1 MYNRFVDLDGIAVFV
16 KVVQAGS
23 FSQAAKLLNMPNSTV
38 SAKVA
43 ALEKRLGVTL
53 LQRTTRRLHLTG
65 AGERYFQ
72 RSLRALEELQ
82 TAENELAIER
92 GETKGV
98 LRLTAPVE
106 LGRSALPS
114 VLDAL
119 MKRHPGIEIDLVIT
133 NRLADLVAENIDVAV
148 RAGPL
153 KDSGLI
159 ARRFVL
165 GQFGL
170 WASPEYLKNHSMPRN
185 PHELKEHDCL
195 RFTPFTGKG
204 LQLSNGREHAQIAL
218 AGRVAADDFEA
229 LRTLAVLGWGIALL
243 PNFLCKEEVKERKLV
258 SVLPNW
264 RGDSVTISVVYPAQ
278 RFVSP
283 KIRAFITAAEEVWN
297 ANNAEAKRADHL

>member
-1 MYNRFVDLDGIAVFV
+1 MDLDGIAVFV

-53 LQRTTRRLHLTG
+53 LQRTTRRLHLTEPG
-65 AGERYFQ
+65 AGYFRRCLQ
-72 RSLRALEELQ
+72 ALEGLQAAESEL
-82 TAENELAIER
+82 ESER
-92 GETKGV
+92 SETKGV

-106 LGRSALPS
+106 LGRSALPP
-114 VLDAL
+114 VLDVL
-119 MKRHPGIEIDLVIT
+119 MKRHPAIEIDLIIT
-133 NRLADLVAENIDVAV
+133 NRLVDLVAENIDVAV

-153 KDSGLI
+153 KDSALI
-159 ARRFVL
+159 AKRFVL

-170 WASPEYLKNHSMPRN
+170 WASPSYLKNNSVPRN
-185 PHELKEHDCL
+185 PNELKEHDCL
-195 RFTPFTGKG
+195 RFAPFTGRK
-204 LQLSNGREHAQIAL
+204 LQLTNGRERAQIAL
-218 AGRVAADDFEA
+218 AGRITADDFEA
-229 LRTLAVLGWGIALL
+229 LRALAVLGWGIALL
-243 PNFLCKEEVKERKLV
+243 PSFLCAEEAKERKLV

-283 KIRAFITAAEEVWN
+283 KIRAFITAAEELWS
-297 ANNAEAKRADHL
+297 ATNAEAKRADHL

>member
-1 MYNRFVDLDGIAVFV
+1 MDLDGIAVFV

-53 LQRTTRRLHLTG
+53 LQRTTRRLHLTEPG
-65 AGERYFQ
+65 AGYFRRCLQ
-72 RSLRALEELQ
+72 ALEGLQAAESEL
-82 TAENELAIER
+82 ESER
-92 GETKGV
+92 SETKGV

-106 LGRSALPS
+106 LGRSALPP
-114 VLDAL
+114 VLDVL
-119 MKRHPGIEIDLVIT
+119 LKRHPAIEIDLIIT
-133 NRLADLVAENIDVAV
+133 NRLVDLVAENIDVAV

-153 KDSGLI
+153 KDSALI
-159 ARRFVL
+159 AKRFVL

-170 WASPEYLKNHSMPRN
+170 WASPSYLKNNSVPRN
-185 PHELKEHDCL
+185 PNELKEHDCL
-195 RFTPFTGKG
+195 RFAPFTGRK
-204 LQLSNGREHAQIAL
+204 LQLTNGRERAQIAL
-218 AGRVAADDFEA
+218 AGRITADDFEA
-229 LRTLAVLGWGIALL
+229 LRALAVLGWGIALL
-243 PNFLCKEEVKERKLV
+243 PSFLCAEEAKERKLV

-283 KIRAFITAAEEVWN
+283 KIRAFITAAEELWS
-297 ANNAEAKRADHL
+297 ATNAEAKRTDHF

>member
-1 MYNRFVDLDGIAVFV
+1 MDLDGIAVFV

-53 LQRTTRRLHLTG
+53 LQRTTRRLHLTEPG
-65 AGERYFQ
+65 AGYFRRCLQ
-72 RSLRALEELQ
+72 ALEGLQAAESEL
-82 TAENELAIER
+82 ESER
-92 GETKGV
+92 SEAKGV

-106 LGRSALPS
+106 LGRSALPP
-114 VLDAL
+114 VLDVL
-119 MKRHPGIEIDLVIT
+119 MKRHPAIEIDLIIT
-133 NRLADLVAENIDVAV
+133 NRLVDLVAENIDVAV

-159 ARRFVL
+159 AKRFVL

-170 WASPEYLKNHSMPRN
+170 WASPSYLKNNSVPRN
-185 PHELKEHDCL
+185 PDELKEHDCL
-195 RFTPFTGKG
+195 RFAPFTGRK
-204 LQLSNGREHAQIAL
+204 LQLTNGRERAQIAL
-218 AGRVAADDFEA
+218 AGRITADDFEA
-229 LRTLAVLGWGIALL
+229 LRALAVLGWGIALL
-243 PNFLCKEEVKERKLV
+243 PSFLCAEEAKERKLV

-283 KIRAFITAAEEVWN
+283 KIRAFITAAEELWS
-297 ANNAEAKRADHL
+297 ATNAEAKRADHL

>member
-1 MYNRFVDLDGIAVFV
+1 MDLDGIAVFV

-53 LQRTTRRLHLTG
+53 LQRTTRRLHLTE
-65 AGERYFQ
+65 AGEGYF
-72 RSLRALEELQ
+72 RRCMTALEELQ

-92 GETKGV
+92 SETKGV

-106 LGRSALPS
+106 LGRSALPP
-114 VLDAL
+114 VLDVL
-119 MKRHPGIEIDLVIT
+119 MKRHPAIKIDLIIT
-133 NRLADLVAENIDVAV
+133 NRLVDLVAENIDVAV

-153 KDSGLI
+153 KNSGLI
-159 ARRFVL
+159 AKRFVL

-170 WASPEYLKNHSMPRN
+170 WASPSYLKNNSVPRN
-185 PHELKEHDCL
+185 PDELKEHDCL
-195 RFTPFTGKG
+195 RFAPFTGRK
-204 LQLSNGREHAQIAL
+204 LQLTNGRERAQIAL
-218 AGRVAADDFEA
+218 AGRITADDFEA
-229 LRTLAVLGWGIALL
+229 LRALAVLGWGIALL
-243 PNFLCKEEVKERKLV
+243 PSFLCAEEAKERKLV

-264 RGDSVTISVVYPAQ
+264 RGESVSVSVVYPAQ

-283 KIRAFITAAEEVWN
+283 KIRAFITAAEELWSATSV
-297 ANNAEAKRADHL
+297 EAKRTDHF

>member
-1 MYNRFVDLDGIAVFV
+1 MYNRRVDLDGIAVFV

-53 LQRTTRRLHLTG
+53 LQRTTRSLHPTE
-65 AGERYFQ
+65 AGEVYF
-72 RSLRALEELQ
+72 RRCLAALEELQ
-82 TAENELAIER
+82 VAENELVTER

-106 LGRSALPS
+106 LGRSVLPP
-114 VLDAL
+114 VLDVL
-119 MKRHPGIEIDLVIT
+119 MNRHPAIAIDLVIT
-133 NRLADLVAENIDVAV
+133 SRLTDLVAENIDVAV

-170 WASPEYLKNHSMPRN
+170 WASPGYLKKNSVPRN
-185 PHELKEHDCL
+185 PHELKGHDCL
-195 RFTPFTGKG
+195 RFTPFTGRK
-204 LQLSNGREHAQIAL
+204 LQLSNGRERAQVTL
-218 AGRVAADDFEA
+218 AGRIVADDFET
-229 LRTLAVLGWGIALL
+229 LRALAVLGWGIALL
-243 PNFLCKEEVKERKLV
+243 PSFLCAEEVKERKLV
-258 SVLPNW
+258 AVLPNW
-264 RGDSVTISVVYPAQ
+264 RGESVSISVVYPAQ

-283 KIRAFITAAEEVWN
+283 KIRAFITAAEELWN
-297 ANNAEAKRADHL
+297 AKDAEAKLAHHL

>member
-1 MYNRFVDLDGIAVFV
+1 MDLDGIAVFV

-53 LQRTTRRLHLTG
+53 LQRTTRRLHLTE
-65 AGERYFQ
+65 AGEGYF
-72 RSLRALEELQ
+72 RRCMTALEELHA
-82 TAENELAIER
+82 AENELAIER

-106 LGRSALPS
+106 LGRSALPP
-114 VLDAL
+114 VLDVL
-119 MKRHPGIEIDLVIT
+119 MKRHPAIKIDLIIT
-133 NRLADLVAENIDVAV
+133 NRLVDLVVENIDVAV

-170 WASPEYLKNHSMPRN
+170 WASPSYLKNNSVPRS
-185 PHELKEHDCL
+185 PDELKEHDCL
-195 RFTPFTGKG
+195 RFAPFTGRK
-204 LQLSNGREHAQIAL
+204 LQLTNGRERAQIAL
-218 AGRVAADDFEA
+218 AGRITADDFEA
-229 LRTLAVLGWGIALL
+229 LRALAVLGWGIALL
-243 PNFLCKEEVKERKLV
+243 PSFLCAEEAKERKLV

-283 KIRAFITAAEEVWN
+283 KIRAFITAAEELWS
-297 ANNAEAKRADHL
+297 ATNAEAKRADHL

>member
-1 MYNRFVDLDGIAVFV
+1 MDLDGIAVFV
-16 KVVQAGS
+16 KVVQVGS

-53 LQRTTRRLHLTG
+53 LQRTTRRLHLTE
-65 AGERYFQ
+65 AGEGYF
-72 RSLRALEELQ
+72 RRCMTALEELQ

-98 LRLTAPVE
+98 LRVTAPVE
-106 LGRSALPS
+106 LGRSALPP
-114 VLDAL
+114 VLDVL
-119 MKRHPGIEIDLVIT
+119 MKRHPAIKIDLIIT
-133 NRLADLVAENIDVAV
+133 NRLVDLVAENIDVAV

-159 ARRFVL
+159 AKRFVL

-170 WASPEYLKNHSMPRN
+170 WASPSYLKNNSVPRN
-185 PHELKEHDCL
+185 PDELKEHDCL
-195 RFTPFTGKG
+195 RFAPFTGRK
-204 LQLSNGREHAQIAL
+204 LQLTNGRERAQIAL
-218 AGRVAADDFEA
+218 AGRITADDFEA
-229 LRTLAVLGWGIALL
+229 LRALAVLGWGIALL
-243 PNFLCKEEVKERKLV
+243 PSFLCAEEAKERKLV

-278 RFVSP
+278 RFVAL
-283 KIRAFITAAEEVWN
+283 KIRAFITAAEELWS
-297 ANNAEAKRADHL
+297 ATNAEAKRGVHL

>member
-1 MYNRFVDLDGIAVFV
+1 VDLDGIAVFV

-53 LQRTTRRLHLTG
+53 LQRTTRRLHLTE
-65 AGERYFQ
+65 AGEGYF
-72 RSLRALEELQ
+72 RRCMTALEELQ

-92 GETKGV
+92 SETKGV

-106 LGRSALPS
+106 LGRSALPP
-114 VLDAL
+114 VLDVL
-119 MKRHPGIEIDLVIT
+119 MKRHPAIKIDLIIT
-133 NRLADLVAENIDVAV
+133 NRLVDLVAENIDVAV

-153 KDSGLI
+153 KNSGLI
-159 ARRFVL
+159 AKRFVL

-170 WASPEYLKNHSMPRN
+170 WASPSYLKNNSVPRN
-185 PHELKEHDCL
+185 PDELKEHDCL
-195 RFTPFTGKG
+195 RFAPFTGRK
-204 LQLSNGREHAQIAL
+204 LQLTNGRERAQIAL
-218 AGRVAADDFEA
+218 AGRITADDFEA
-229 LRTLAVLGWGIALL
+229 LRALAVLGWGIALL
-243 PNFLCKEEVKERKLV
+243 PSFLCAEEAKERKLV

-278 RFVSP
+278 RFVAP
-283 KIRAFITAAEEVWN
+283 KIRAFITAAEELWS
-297 ANNAEAKRADHL
+297 ATNAEAKRVVHL

>member
-1 MYNRFVDLDGIAVFV
+1 MDLDGIAVFV

-53 LQRTTRRLHLTG
+53 LQRTTRRLHLTE
-65 AGERYFQ
+65 AGEGYF
-72 RSLRALEELQ
+72 RRCMTALEELHA
-82 TAENELAIER
+82 AENELAIER

-106 LGRSALPS
+106 LGRSALPP
-114 VLDAL
+114 VLDVL
-119 MKRHPGIEIDLVIT
+119 MKRHPAIEIDLIIT
-133 NRLADLVAENIDVAV
+133 NRLVDLVAENIDVAV

-170 WASPEYLKNHSMPRN
+170 WASPSYLKNNSVPRN
-185 PHELKEHDCL
+185 PDELKEHDCL
-195 RFTPFTGKG
+195 RFAPFTGRK
-204 LQLSNGREHAQIAL
+204 LQLTNGRERAQIAL
-218 AGRVAADDFEA
+218 AGRITADDFEA
-229 LRTLAVLGWGIALL
+229 LRALAVLGWGIALL
-243 PNFLCKEEVKERKLV
+243 PSFLCAEEAKERKLV

-264 RGDSVTISVVYPAQ
+264 RGDSVSISVVYPAQ
-278 RFVSP
+278 RFVAP
-283 KIRAFITAAEEVWN
+283 KIRAFITAAEELWS
-297 ANNAEAKRADHL
+297 ATNAEAKRVVHL

>member
-1 MYNRFVDLDGIAVFV
+1 MDLDGIAVFV

-53 LQRTTRRLHLTG
+53 LQRTTRRLHLTE
-65 AGERYFQ
+65 AGEGYF
-72 RSLRALEELQ
+72 RRCMTALEELHA
-82 TAENELAIER
+82 AENELAIER

-106 LGRSALPS
+106 LGRSALPP
-114 VLDAL
+114 VLDVL
-119 MKRHPGIEIDLVIT
+119 MKRHPAIKIDLIIT
-133 NRLADLVAENIDVAV
+133 NRLVDLVVENIDVAV

-170 WASPEYLKNHSMPRN
+170 WASPGYLKQNSVPRN
-185 PHELKEHDCL
+185 PYELKEHDCL
-195 RFTPFTGKG
+195 RFAPFTGRK
-204 LQLSNGREHAQIAL
+204 LQLTNGRERAQIAL
-218 AGRVAADDFEA
+218 TGRITADDFEA
-229 LRTLAVLGWGIALL
+229 LRALAVLGWGIALL
-243 PNFLCKEEVKERKLV
+243 PSFLCAEEAKERKLV

-283 KIRAFITAAEEVWN
+283 KIRAFITAAEELWS
-297 ANNAEAKRADHL
+297 ATNAEAKRTDHF

>member
-1 MYNRFVDLDGIAVFV
+1 VDLDGIAVFV

-53 LQRTTRRLHLTG
+53 LQRTTRRLHLTEPG
-65 AGERYFQ
+65 AGYFRRCLQ
-72 RSLRALEELQ
+72 ALEGLQAAESEL
-82 TAENELAIER
+82 ESER
-92 GETKGV
+92 SETKGV

-106 LGRSALPS
+106 LGRSALPP
-114 VLDAL
+114 VLDVL
-119 MKRHPGIEIDLVIT
+119 MKRHPAIKIDLIIT
-133 NRLADLVAENIDVAV
+133 NRLVDLVVENIDVAV

-170 WASPEYLKNHSMPRN
+170 WASPSYLKNNSVPRN
-185 PHELKEHDCL
+185 PDELKEHDCL
-195 RFTPFTGKG
+195 RFAPFTGRKF
-204 LQLSNGREHAQIAL
+204 QLTNGRERAQIAL
-218 AGRVAADDFEA
+218 AGRITADDFEA
-229 LRTLAVLGWGIALL
+229 LRALAVLGWGIALL
-243 PNFLCKEEVKERKLV
+243 PSFLCAEEAKERKLV

-264 RGDSVTISVVYPAQ
+264 RGDSVSISVVYPAQ
-278 RFVSP
+278 RFVAP
-283 KIRAFITAAEEVWN
+283 KIRAFITAAEELWS
-297 ANNAEAKRADHL
+297 ATNAEAKRVVHL

>member
-1 MYNRFVDLDGIAVFV
+1 VDLDGIAVFV

-53 LQRTTRRLHLTG
+53 LQRTTRRLHLTEPG
-65 AGERYFQ
+65 AGYFRRCLQ
-72 RSLRALEELQ
+72 ALEGLQAAESEL
-82 TAENELAIER
+82 ESER
-92 GETKGV
+92 SETKGV

-106 LGRSALPS
+106 LGRSALPP
-114 VLDAL
+114 VLDVL
-119 MKRHPGIEIDLVIT
+119 MKRHPAIKIDLIIT
-133 NRLADLVAENIDVAV
+133 NRLVDLVAENIDVAV

-159 ARRFVL
+159 AKRFVL

-170 WASPEYLKNHSMPRN
+170 WASPGYLKQNSVPRN
-185 PHELKEHDCL
+185 PYELKEHDCL
-195 RFTPFTGKG
+195 RFAPFTGRK
-204 LQLSNGREHAQIAL
+204 LQLTNGRERAQIAL
-218 AGRVAADDFEA
+218 TGRITADDFEA
-229 LRTLAVLGWGIALL
+229 LRALAVLGWGIALL
-243 PNFLCKEEVKERKLV
+243 PSFLCAEEAKERKLV

-283 KIRAFITAAEEVWN
+283 KIRAFITAAEELWS
-297 ANNAEAKRADHL
+297 ATNAEAKRADHL

>member
-1 MYNRFVDLDGIAVFV
+1 VDLDGIAVFV

-53 LQRTTRRLHLTG
+53 LQRTTRRLHLTE
-65 AGERYFQ
+65 AGEGYF
-72 RSLRALEELQ
+72 RRCMTALEELHA
-82 TAENELAIER
+82 AENELAIER

-106 LGRSALPS
+106 LGRSALPP
-114 VLDAL
+114 VLDVL
-119 MKRHPGIEIDLVIT
+119 MKRHPAIKIDLIIT
-133 NRLADLVAENIDVAV
+133 NRLVDLVAENIDVAV

-153 KDSGLI
+153 KDSALI
-159 ARRFVL
+159 AKRFVL

-170 WASPEYLKNHSMPRN
+170 WASPSYLKNNSVPRN
-185 PHELKEHDCL
+185 PNELKEHDCL
-195 RFTPFTGKG
+195 RFAPFTGRK
-204 LQLSNGREHAQIAL
+204 LQLTNGRERAQIAL
-218 AGRVAADDFEA
+218 AGRITADDFEA
-229 LRTLAVLGWGIALL
+229 LRALAVLGWGIALL
-243 PNFLCKEEVKERKLV
+243 PSFLCAEEAKERKLV

-283 KIRAFITAAEEVWN
+283 KIRAFITAAEELWS
-297 ANNAEAKRADHL
+297 ATNAEAKRADHL

>member
-1 MYNRFVDLDGIAVFV
+1 MDLDGIAVFV

-53 LQRTTRRLHLTG
+53 LQRTTRRLHLTE
-65 AGERYFQ
+65 AGEGYF
-72 RSLRALEELQ
+72 RRCMTALEELHA
-82 TAENELAIER
+82 AENELAIER

-106 LGRSALPS
+106 LGRSALPP
-114 VLDAL
+114 VLDVL
-119 MKRHPGIEIDLVIT
+119 MKRHPAIKIDLIIT
-133 NRLADLVAENIDVAV
+133 NRLVDLVVENIDVAV

-170 WASPEYLKNHSMPRN
+170 WASPSYLKNNSVPRN
-185 PHELKEHDCL
+185 PNELKEHDCL
-195 RFTPFTGKG
+195 QFAPFTGRR
-204 LQLSNGREHAQIAL
+204 LQLTNGRERAQIAL
-218 AGRVAADDFEA
+218 AGRITADDFEA
-229 LRTLAVLGWGIALL
+229 LRALAVLGWGIALL
-243 PNFLCKEEVKERKLV
+243 PSFLCAEEAKERKLV

-264 RGDSVTISVVYPAQ
+264 RGDSVSISVVYPAQ
-278 RFVSP
+278 RFVAP
-283 KIRAFITAAEEVWN
+283 KIRAFITAAEELWS
-297 ANNAEAKRADHL
+297 ATNAEAKRVVHL

>member
-1 MYNRFVDLDGIAVFV
+1 MDLDGIAVFV

-53 LQRTTRRLHLTG
+53 LQRTTRRLHLTEPG
-65 AGERYFQ
+65 AGYFRRCLQ
-72 RSLRALEELQ
+72 ALEGLQAAESEL
-82 TAENELAIER
+82 ESER
-92 GETKGV
+92 SETKGV

-106 LGRSALPS
+106 LGRSALPP
-114 VLDAL
+114 VLDVL
-119 MKRHPGIEIDLVIT
+119 MKRHPAIEIDLIIT
-133 NRLADLVAENIDVAV
+133 NRLVDLVAENIDVAV

-159 ARRFVL
+159 AKRFVL

-170 WASPEYLKNHSMPRN
+170 WASPSYLKNNSVPRN
-185 PHELKEHDCL
+185 PNELKEHDCL
-195 RFTPFTGKG
+195 RFAPFTGRK
-204 LQLSNGREHAQIAL
+204 LQLTNGRERAQIAL
-218 AGRVAADDFEA
+218 AGRITADDFEA
-229 LRTLAVLGWGIALL
+229 LRALAVLGWGIALL
-243 PNFLCKEEVKERKLV
+243 PSFLCAEEAKERKLV

-283 KIRAFITAAEEVWN
+283 KIRAFITAAEELWS
-297 ANNAEAKRADHL
+297 ATNAEAKRADHL

>member
-1 MYNRFVDLDGIAVFV
+1 MDLDGIAVFV

-53 LQRTTRRLHLTG
+53 LQRTTRRLHLTE
-65 AGERYFQ
+65 AGEGYF
-72 RSLRALEELQ
+72 RRCMTALEELHA
-82 TAENELAIER
+82 AENELAIER

-106 LGRSALPS
+106 LGRSALPP
-114 VLDAL
+114 VLDVL
-119 MKRHPGIEIDLVIT
+119 MKRHPAIKIDLIIT
-133 NRLADLVAENIDVAV
+133 NRLVDLVVENIDVAV

-170 WASPEYLKNHSMPRN
+170 WASPSYLKNNSVPRN
-185 PHELKEHDCL
+185 PDELKEHDCL
-195 RFTPFTGKG
+195 RFAPFTGRK
-204 LQLSNGREHAQIAL
+204 LQLTNGRERAQIAL
-218 AGRVAADDFEA
+218 AGRITADDFEA
-229 LRTLAVLGWGIALL
+229 LRALAVLGWGIALL
-243 PNFLCKEEVKERKLV
+243 PSFLCAEEAKERKLV

-283 KIRAFITAAEEVWN
+283 KIRAFITAAEELWS
-297 ANNAEAKRADHL
+297 ATNAEAKRADHL

>member
-1 MYNRFVDLDGIAVFV
+1 MDLDGIAVFV

-53 LQRTTRRLHLTG
+53 LQRTTRRLHLTEPG
-65 AGERYFQ
+65 AGYFRRCLQ
-72 RSLRALEELQ
+72 ALEGLQAAESEL
-82 TAENELAIER
+82 ESER
-92 GETKGV
+92 SETKGV

-106 LGRSALPS
+106 LGRSALPP
-114 VLDAL
+114 VLDVL
-119 MKRHPGIEIDLVIT
+119 MKRHPAIEIDLIIT
-133 NRLADLVAENIDVAV
+133 NRLVDLVAENIDLAV

-153 KDSGLI
+153 KDSALI
-159 ARRFVL
+159 AKRFVL

-170 WASPEYLKNHSMPRN
+170 WASPSYLKNNSVPRN
-185 PHELKEHDCL
+185 PNELKEHDCL
-195 RFTPFTGKG
+195 RFAPFTGRK
-204 LQLSNGREHAQIAL
+204 LQLTNGRERAQIAL
-218 AGRVAADDFEA
+218 AGRITADDFEA
-229 LRTLAVLGWGIALL
+229 LRALAVLGWGIALL
-243 PNFLCKEEVKERKLV
+243 PSFLCAEEAKERKLV

-283 KIRAFITAAEEVWN
+283 KIRAFITAAEELWS
-297 ANNAEAKRADHL
+297 ATNAEAKRADHL